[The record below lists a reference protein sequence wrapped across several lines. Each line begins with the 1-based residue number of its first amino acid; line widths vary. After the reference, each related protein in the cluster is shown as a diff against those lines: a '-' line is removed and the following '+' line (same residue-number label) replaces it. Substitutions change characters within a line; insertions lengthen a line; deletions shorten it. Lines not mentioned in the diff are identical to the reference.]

1 MTLKTLEIDTS
12 QSKVSFHIKK
22 LGFLTIKGA
31 LADFQGN
38 IAFDDNDLEN
48 SKLDVSVGAITIDT
62 GNAKRDEHLK
72 SNDFFYVKEF
82 PKIKFQSAKI
92 IKEKDHFLAIG
103 QLTILNKTNEV
114 SIPFSY
120 ENKSIKGNFSLNR
133 LDYDL
138 GKKFPSFIVGNTV
151 QISINTKIK

>member
-48 SKLDVSVGAITIDT
+48 SKLDVSVGVITIDT

-82 PKIKFQSAKI
+82 PKIKFQSTKI
-92 IKEKDHFLAIG
+92 RKEKDQFLAIG

-120 ENKSIKGNFSLNR
+120 KNKSLKGNFSLNR

-138 GKKFPSFIVGNTV
+138 GKKFPTFIVGKTV
-151 QISINTKIK
+151 QISVNTKIK

>member
-1 MTLKTLEIDTS
+1 MTLKALEIDTS

-22 LGFLTIKGA
+22 LGFLTIKGT

-38 IAFDDNDLEN
+38 IVFDKNDLETSN
-48 SKLDVSVGAITIDT
+48 LDVSVSAITIDT

-82 PKIKFQSAKI
+82 PTISFKSTKIH
-92 IKEKDHFLAIG
+92 KEKDQFLALG

-120 ENKSIKGNFSLNR
+120 DNGLLEGKFLLNR
-133 LDYDL
+133 LDFDL
-138 GKKFPSFIVGNTV
+138 GKKFPTFIVGKTV
-151 QISINTKIK
+151 QITINTRIK